1 MPRASQIRIPERE
14 FLQLHAAAKWLCAA
28 DRNQFLSAVADA
40 LAGQAIGP
48 GSTCRAVYAAFAA
61 YYRPIEVE
69 EPPAP
74 LRKLSRGERKL
85 EKHYAALEANRTR
98 RERSDVR

>member
-1 MPRASQIRIPERE
+1 
-14 FLQLHAAAKWLCAA
+14 
-28 DRNQFLSAVADA
+28 

-61 YYRPIEVE
+61 YYKPIEVE
-69 EPPAP
+69 EPPEP

-85 EKHYAALEANRTR
+85 EKKFEEIFDANGSPRGR
-98 RERSDVR
+98 RQRSDAR